1 MGRRYSGSRITP
13 TVTDAAS
20 RTLAFERLESRF
32 VMDHAMSV
40 AIPWTGESDIFFDG
54 ATATIRHGRELFIVD
69 VAETTPNI
77 LSTTSLDSY
86 PAAVALDGQELTLVM
101 SSHLGTSEILI
112 YDLSDPMNPVKT
124 SSQPIDGAV
133 TRVWIAD
140 ERIVLLTIDP
150 RTIPEP
156 IEAITI
162 DDLYDGLNPSESTE
176 PADSQI
182 SLSNRLESEVDSDS
196 QGIHTI
202 DSQSSWTNPEVTIQ
216 IYDRDRLTAGP
227 IIHQWMHSPFDDIL
241 MIPGGIVTLSSALM
255 TFDESGNS
263 IPWTE
268 VDSIADEPMTVFSTT
283 VLSRWTIDE
292 STQSIELVGDTTLQ
306 KGYPDG
312 SLQSVIIDGTAY
324 LFLLTANDSNP
335 WDLTLHRFRM
345 GDEKPWEHTELN
357 ILGILEDSWFQDFMV
372 EGKTGFIATS
382 SQLLTVDLFAEPE
395 PKISN
400 AFDFPDEVSAWKQLR
415 PDRWLRVSNPF
426 KYDGGVDDRA
436 VSLEVIDLLNNSYEV
451 IDKTTVVAERG
462 LAWSCFG
469 PSAFTFLPDT
479 GLLVANV
486 QQSSETTHKLF
497 ELDSILEEPT
507 TNEVSVADLMN
518 RDAIPLSN
526 WQTDLFLFRV
536 NPMGKLSNLGSVQT
550 PSEVTQL
557 HEFKNRIT
565 FLADHELFVIDLTSP
580 NLSTSSVALFP
591 KIDLYEAWGID
602 RDRLVN
608 ILYQTGLGFI
618 DPLMKGKNRGSTE
631 DLELERTVLEG
642 GGEWISI
649 TIGGER
655 WEIHTEENGASQLM
669 VGALQTTSESDPQP
683 DVNGDGIVDKNDI
696 SMLLSNINQ
705 RGFYPKPTV
714 LLDEANGVFMDVDGD
729 GWLSALDPLMVIN
742 WINSANNL
750 DNGQSTLSKTAAAGV
765 GSALGW
771 ISNPAFGMQVANSE
785 WINHSRDEE
794 NPPDSKAWFPYDA
807 IDSWM
812 SNLIDFQRDA
822 KPLDRV
828 LPNPNEQESEPESLW
843 NKGSEQLEESL
854 LDQIASSL
862 A

>member
-13 TVTDAAS
+13 TVTDAPS

-202 DSQSSWTNPEVTIQ
+202 DSQSNWTNPEVTIQ

-335 WDLTLHRFRM
+335 WDLTLHRFRL
-345 GDEKPWEHTELN
+345 GDREPWDHSELKM
-357 ILGILEDSWFQDFMV
+357 LELPEDSWFQNFQV
-372 EGKTGFIATS
+372 EGKTGVIATS
-382 SQLLTVDLFAEPE
+382 SQLLTVDLFSETAPTLL
-395 PKISN
+395 N
-400 AFDFPDEVSAWKQLR
+400 TFDFPDEMSTWKQLL
-415 PDRWLRVSNPF
+415 PGRWLRVSNPY
-426 KYDGGVDDRA
+426 KSDGGIDDQT
-436 VSLEVIDLLNNSYEV
+436 VSLEVMDLLSGAFEI
-451 IDKTTVVAERG
+451 IDKTTKVADSG
-462 LAWSCFG
+462 LTWSCFG
-469 PSAFTFLPDT
+469 PSSFTYLPDT

-486 QQSSETTHKLF
+486 QQSR
-497 ELDSILEEPT
+497 ELAEKQLEFDSIHAEST
-507 TNEVSVADLMN
+507 TNAIDVEDLIN
-518 RDAIPLSN
+518 LDPIGLTD
-526 WQTDLFLFRV
+526 WYTDLFLFR
-536 NPMGKLSNLGSVQT
+536 MDTTGKVSNLGSVQT
-550 PSEVTQL
+550 RSEVTKL
-557 HEFKNRIT
+557 
-565 FLADHELFVIDLTSP
+565 
-580 NLSTSSVALFP
+580 
-591 KIDLYEAWGID
+591 
-602 RDRLVN
+602 
-608 ILYQTGLGFI
+608 
-618 DPLMKGKNRGSTE
+618 
-631 DLELERTVLEG
+631 
-642 GGEWISI
+642 
-649 TIGGER
+649 
-655 WEIHTEENGASQLM
+655 
-669 VGALQTTSESDPQP
+669 
-683 DVNGDGIVDKNDI
+683 
-696 SMLLSNINQ
+696 
-705 RGFYPKPTV
+705 
-714 LLDEANGVFMDVDGD
+714 
-729 GWLSALDPLMVIN
+729 
-742 WINSANNL
+742 
-750 DNGQSTLSKTAAAGV
+750 
-765 GSALGW
+765 
-771 ISNPAFGMQVANSE
+771 
-785 WINHSRDEE
+785 
-794 NPPDSKAWFPYDA
+794 
-807 IDSWM
+807 
-812 SNLIDFQRDA
+812 
-822 KPLDRV
+822 
-828 LPNPNEQESEPESLW
+828 
-843 NKGSEQLEESL
+843 
-854 LDQIASSL
+854 
-862 A
+862 